1 MRLSFITDEATQE
14 PMGFVE
20 LARRFSVESVE
31 LRTVWGEHVA
41 ALDYRRLGELRRLLE
56 DAGIGVCC
64 VDSPVFKCDIDSDL
78 GDEAEKFRRCADVA
92 SRLNTDA
99 VRVFTFWRRARR
111 ERYEERVLEALG
123 SLEEPAK
130 SAGVRVVVENGRRTM
145 HCTGAELRSL
155 LENLDGATFSALWD
169 PGNCIY
175 GGTDFRPTSNGYPEI
190 ARFVSHV
197 HIKDPRVYV
206 GGRREY
212 VELGK
217 GQLDVERQIAALR
230 EDDYGGFV
238 SLETH
243 WRPDRT
249 FSPDELDLPG
259 GRAFSGSG
267 YEATMTSL
275 QTLRDLIPAG

>member
-1 MRLSFITDEATQE
+1 MKLSFITDEATQE
-14 PMGFVE
+14 PSGFVE
-20 LARRFSVESVE
+20 LARRFSVDSVE

-41 ALDYRRLGELRRLLE
+41 KLDGRRLGVLRRSLE

-64 VDSPVFKCDIDSDL
+64 VDSSVFKCDIDADL
-78 GDEAEKFRRCADVA
+78 QDEVEEFRRCADVA
-92 SRLNTDA
+92 SRLNTNT

-111 ERYEERVLEALG
+111 ERYETRILEAL
-123 SLEEPAK
+123 SLLEEPAK

-145 HCTGAELRSL
+145 HCTGAELRL
-155 LENLDGATFSALWD
+155 LLKELDGATFSALWD

-175 GGTDFRPTSNGYPEI
+175 GGTDFRPISNGYPEI

-217 GQLDVERQIAALR
+217 GQLDLERQIEALR
-230 EDDYGGFV
+230 EDGYGGFV

-243 WRPDRT
+243 WRPDRV
-249 FSPDELDLPG
+249 FAPYELDRPG
-259 GRAFSGSG
+259 GRVFSGAG

-275 QTLRDLIPAG
+275 QTLRNLIPTG